1 MGFLTTI
8 STASTR
14 LTGSGRGRGITV
26 SKKLLESAYS
36 DSQKVLEQ
44 LNTTSA
50 GLTVEEAETRL
61 EKYGPNEVAKE
72 KRQTWY
78 MRLWINVKNPLVI
91 LLVLLGVISF
101 LTGDIRAT
109 IMILLMVVLLEWFVL
124 KMNLKIY

>member
-1 MGFLTTI
+1 MGILSTI

-14 LTGSGRGRGITV
+14 LKGTGRGITV
-26 SKKLLESAYS
+26 SKKLLESAYAEAE
-36 DSQKVLEQ
+36 KVLEQ

-50 GLTVEEAETRL
+50 GLTAEEAETRL
-61 EKYGPNEVAKE
+61 VKYGPNEVAKE

-101 LTGDIRAT
+101 LTGDMRAT
-109 IMILLMVVLLEWFVL
+109 IISC
-124 KMNLKIY
+124 